1 MGYALKTVAYLLN
14 RILTKSVVSTPY
26 EIWKGKKFDLKV
38 VKIWTALI
46 VSIGCKWIF
55 KKKIGVVGKVK
66 TYKARLMAKRFY
78 DFIKNEDEPYMYKN
92 VSRNDI
98 LIIGN
103 DIGMLSTVKAWLSKY
118 FSMKDL
124 REASYIFE
132 IRIYR
137 NRFKMILGLS
147 EFRYIDTIVKMFDI
161 ENFKRDLIPMR
172 YEISLSRSMSLKT
185 PKERIH
191 MDMISYA
198 STIGSIMYAMLC
210 TRLDIAHILSHYKVI
225 KCILKYLRKT
235 NDLLLVYERS
245 SLRVEGYTDLS
256 FQSDVDDIKSNSGH
270 VRNLLRYIKD
280 KVASGLPLLA
290 SSGYP
295 PSRTKPR
302 RRVVVCVV
310 DPDLVM
316 GSFKSRGGKDKVV
329 FVMGATGTG
338 KSRLAVDVAIH
349 FGGEIVN
356 SDKMQVYDGLNVVT
370 NKVTDE
376 ERMGVPHHLLGGLPP
391 DADFSASDF
400 RRAATLQVESIAR
413 RGRLPIVA
421 GGSNSYIEELIEG
434 AGREFRRRYEC
445 CFLWVDVQLP
455 VLHKFVAERVDR
467 MVERGLVEEV
477 RGLFDP
483 DVADYSRGV
492 RRAIGVPEMDRYLRA
507 EAAEADEATKA
518 RLLEAAIDE
527 IKANTCKLT
536 CCQLQKIHRLC
547 TLVDATDV
555 FRRAGKEVD
564 EAWASLVAGP
574 SVEIA
579 AAREAQQFAAVNN
592 KKGAS
597 LMNGAVGRDMMVKV
611 ASSLVG
617 ATNKNV
623 PVIRCHT
630 HFRLVGT

>member
-1 MGYALKTVAYLLN
+1 
-14 RILTKSVVSTPY
+14 
-26 EIWKGKKFDLKV
+26 
-38 VKIWTALI
+38 
-46 VSIGCKWIF
+46 
-55 KKKIGVVGKVK
+55 
-66 TYKARLMAKRFY
+66 
-78 DFIKNEDEPYMYKN
+78 
-92 VSRNDI
+92 
-98 LIIGN
+98 
-103 DIGMLSTVKAWLSKY
+103 
-118 FSMKDL
+118 
-124 REASYIFE
+124 
-132 IRIYR
+132 
-137 NRFKMILGLS
+137 
-147 EFRYIDTIVKMFDI
+147 
-161 ENFKRDLIPMR
+161 
-172 YEISLSRSMSLKT
+172 
-185 PKERIH
+185 
-191 MDMISYA
+191 
-198 STIGSIMYAMLC
+198 
-210 TRLDIAHILSHYKVI
+210 
-225 KCILKYLRKT
+225 
-235 NDLLLVYERS
+235 
-245 SLRVEGYTDLS
+245 
-256 FQSDVDDIKSNSGH
+256 
-270 VRNLLRYIKD
+270 
-280 KVASGLPLLA
+280 
-290 SSGYP
+290 
-295 PSRTKPR
+295 
-302 RRVVVCVV
+302 
-310 DPDLVM
+310 M

-356 SDKMQVYDGLNVVT
+356 SDKMQVYDGLDVVT

-421 GGSNSYIEELIEG
+421 GGSNSYIEELVEG
-434 AGREFRRRYEC
+434 AGREFWRRYEC

-507 EAAEADEATKA
+507 EAAEAEEATKA

-547 TLVDATDV
+547 TLSGWNVHRVDATDV

-564 EAWASLVAGP
+564 EAWESLVAGP
-574 SVEIA
+574 SVEIVAEFLHQAPAAEPKA

-597 LMNGAVGRDMMVKV
+597 LMNGAVGRDMVVKV

-617 ATNKNV
+617 ATV
-623 PVIRCHT
+623 
-630 HFRLVGT
+630 